1 MHESED
7 SYEGKSEQGAM
18 AVTTDKDAVRE
29 SAMCHFHLVP
39 LGVDV
44 VRKLSRAE
52 NAIPTLPEVPQCVYI
67 PDMSMGK

>member
-1 MHESED
+1 MEIDGLYIVRTMLESDD

-18 AVTTDKDAVRE
+18 AVTTDKEAVRE
-29 SAMCHFHLVP
+29 SALWHFRLAH

-52 NAIPTLPEVPQCVYI
+52 NAIPTLPEVC
-67 PDMSMGK
+67 